1 MDLDYLSEFLQ
12 SPKGK
17 MTIKVISRGVFL
29 GIFLVGL
36 LCVFHPDIR
45 SYLRGIFHKQY
56 REVLSSATGPYL
68 DVFPASRVIKVRTND
83 GLFVEVYGRNQNG
96 ARPLIDRI
104 QLPDRRDGYFSFAGR
119 TSNLF
124 IHDVDGDDVPEILAP
139 SFDDNL
145 MAHLNVYRLN
155 VETLKLEPKTTPVP
169 R

>member
-1 MDLDYLSEFLQ
+1 M
-12 SPKGK
+12 
-17 MTIKVISRGVFL
+17 
-29 GIFLVGL
+29 
-36 LCVFHPDIR
+36 
-45 SYLRGIFHKQY
+45 
-56 REVLSSATGPYL
+56 LSSATGPYL